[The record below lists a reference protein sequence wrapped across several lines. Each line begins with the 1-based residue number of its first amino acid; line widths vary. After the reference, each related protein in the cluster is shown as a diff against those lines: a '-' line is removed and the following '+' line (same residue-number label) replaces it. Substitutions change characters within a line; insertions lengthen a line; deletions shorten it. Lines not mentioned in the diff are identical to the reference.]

1 MKTKEKNGIEI
12 PEILLPGPAIDMT
25 KWPVVACDQYTSQ
38 PEYWE
43 EVAALVGDEPSTFHL
58 IFPEVY
64 LENSDEARRIGKIQ
78 QKMAEYLSREILISS
93 TPGFILVNRRTAR
106 AQSRQGLMVALDL
119 ECYDF
124 RNGAKTLIRATEG
137 TVLER
142 IPPRVRVREGAS
154 LECPHVMALID
165 DPEGTVIEPLA
176 REVIGRQPLYD
187 TDLMMNGGH
196 ITGYQIND
204 PAAIDRL
211 QNALRRLADPE
222 YFSAKYGVDDQ
233 NVLLCA
239 VGDGNHSLATAKAVW
254 EKLKQSLPSE
264 ARTSHPARYALVELV
279 NVHDRGIRF
288 EPIHRVVF
296 DGTED
301 ILRQMRQYFTARGSE
316 VTVRD
321 IPETNGLEALV
332 QSRRKSGRAEIHCF
346 GFCNQAGQGIVEIKK
361 TGHQL
366 DVATLQEFLDEWL
379 RANSDSRIDYIHGAE
394 VVAELGVKPGN
405 TGFFLPAMD
414 KSDLFRTVIV
424 DGVLPRKTFSMGE
437 AEEKRFYLECRKIV
451 I

>member
-58 IFPEVY
+58 IFPEVF
-64 LENSDEARRIGKIQ
+64 LGDSDEAGRIVKIQ
-78 QKMAEYLSREILISS
+78 QKMAEYLSREILIPS
-93 TPGFILVNRRTAR
+93 TPGFIFVNRRTAR
-106 AQSRQGLMVALDL
+106 AQSRQGLMVAFDL

-142 IPPRVRVREGAS
+142 IPPRVRVREGAL

-176 REVIGRQPLYD
+176 REVVGHRPLYD

-296 DGTED
+296 NGTED
-301 ILRQMRQYFTARGSE
+301 ILGQMRQYFTARGSAVGVQE
-316 VTVRD
+316 VPVTA
-321 IPETNGLEALV
+321 GLEAMV
-332 QSRRKSGRAEIHCF
+332 QSRRKPGAGTHYF
-346 GFCNQAGQGIVEIKK
+346 GFCNPAGQGIVEIK
-361 TGHQL
+361 TPAHQL
-366 DVATLQEFLDEWL
+366 EVGTLQEFLDEWVKT
-379 RANSDSRIDYIHGAE
+379 NPDSRIDYIHGAE
-394 VVAELGVKPGN
+394 VVAELGTKPGN
-405 TGFFLPAMD
+405 TGFFLPAVD

-437 AEEKRFYLECRKIV
+437 ADEKRFYLECRKI
-451 I
+451 IS